1 MKKLVLVGCVKSK
14 CDAPSAAKDLYDSP
28 LWRSRRAYAER
39 FGTDWYILSA
49 KHGLVAPEK
58 TIAPYDLAL
67 TDLRAAERRTWSQK
81 ILDDLAATV
90 PELRGSTIEI
100 HAGKAYAEFGLEDGL
115 DNLGAKVRRP
125 LAHISGIGAQIAW
138 YAEQLRL
145 SDTPRLAEFITADF
159 YNDRFDLSAR
169 GLAPRTAWSLMP
181 EVEATERIRIFG
193 VSEPSIRVF
202 LTLVSAMD
210 RARDATRLWRDAA
223 RLFESHPEVFD
234 PATISSM
241 SVRDLRTLL
250 SRSRVSQRHG
260 QDSQAWHGIAGSLAA
275 GVGAVSRLVESGV
288 GDAVELLKDL
298 RRHDS
303 QRRPRY
309 PLLRGPKIGP
319 MWVRIMVNPGGAYIR
334 RIDTIPVAVDV
345 QVRRATE
352 NLGVTDTRDLG
363 LDEAKLV
370 IKDTW
375 QTALRAARIG
385 DPSGIAGTCAALDPA
400 LWFFGKYGC
409 SHCERIG
416 RRAPISRACA
426 NCQLTLS

>member
-1 MKKLVLVGCVKSK
+1 MKSK
-14 CDAPSAAKDLYDSP
+14 CDAPCAAKDLYDSP

-67 TDLRAAERRTWSQK
+67 TNLRAAERRTWSRK
-81 ILDDLAATV
+81 VLDDLAARV
-90 PELRGSTIEI
+90 PDLRESTIEI
-100 HAGKAYAEFGLEDGL
+100 HAGKAYAEFVEEGL
-115 DNLGAKVRRP
+115 DKLGAKVRRP
-125 LAHISGIGAQIAW
+125 LARIAGIGAQIAW
-138 YAEQLRL
+138 YAEQLRR
-145 SDTPRLAEFITADF
+145 SDTPQLAELIADDF

-181 EVEATERIRIFG
+181 EVEATERIRILG
-193 VSEPSIRVF
+193 ASEPAIRVF

-210 RARDATRLWRDAA
+210 RARDATRLWRDSA
-223 RLFESHPEVFD
+223 RLFESNPEIFD

-241 SVRDLRTLL
+241 SVQDLRTLL
-250 SRSRVSQRHG
+250 ARSRVSQRHG
-260 QDSQAWHGIAGSLAA
+260 PDSRAWHDIAGRLAA
-275 GVGAVSRLVESGV
+275 GVGAVSRLVEFGV

-303 QRRPRY
+303 QRRPHY

-319 MWVRIMVNPGGAYIR
+319 MWMRIMVNPGGAHILG
-334 RIDTIPVAVDV
+334 IDTIPVAVDV
-345 QVRRATE
+345 HVRRATE

-363 LDEAKLV
+363 LDEAKPV
-370 IKDTW
+370 IMDTW
-375 QTALRAARIG
+375 RTALRAARIG
-385 DPSGIAGTCAALDPA
+385 GPSGIAGTCAALDPA

-416 RRAPISRACA
+416 RRDPISRACV